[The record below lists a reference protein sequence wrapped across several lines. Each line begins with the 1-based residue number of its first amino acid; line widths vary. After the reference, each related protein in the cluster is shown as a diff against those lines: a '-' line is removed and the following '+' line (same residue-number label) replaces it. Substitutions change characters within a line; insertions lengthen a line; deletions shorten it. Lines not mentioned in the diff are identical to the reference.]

1 MKTLM
6 ETIFPVTDL
15 VPGVTGICEID
26 GAFTVIG
33 VQPTNVAIRFHDTD
47 NVVVLA
53 LGDVVHDEKK
63 RKGSKDALHWYSV
76 AVALHGF
83 TYPNGRKVV
92 DVFSRNRVLLDDG
105 AYVRID
111 YVGAE
116 PKIKSKP
123 AYYKWTHIMKEPEM
137 VLGEWHDFSVFQ
149 DWFIS
154 NLPSAKRRWALRS
167 VDGTWGPDRCGFDDR
182 TDLPVST
189 AALSD
194 SVFTRP

>member
-6 ETIFPVTDL
+6 EVIFPVTDL

-26 GAFTVIG
+26 GAFTVLD
-33 VQPTNVAIRFHDTD
+33 VQLPSVAIRFHDTG
-47 NVVVLA
+47 NVAVMTPE
-53 LGDVVHDEKK
+53 DVVHDEKK

-105 AYVRID
+105 EYVRID

-123 AYYKWTHIMKEPEM
+123 AYYKWIHIMKEPEA
-137 VLGEWHDFSVFQ
+137 VLREWQDFPVFQ

-154 NLPSAKRRWALRS
+154 NLPNAKRRWALRS

-189 AALSD
+189 ATLSD

>member
-1 MKTLM
+1 MKTLI
-6 ETIFPVTDL
+6 EVITPVTDL

-26 GAFTVIG
+26 GAFTVLD
-33 VQPTNVAIRFHDTD
+33 VQLPNVAIRFHDTG
-47 NVVVLA
+47 NVAVMTPE
-53 LGDVVHDEKK
+53 DVVHDQTK

-92 DVFSRNRVLLDDG
+92 DVIAKCRVLLDDG
-105 AYVRID
+105 RFVSIEYKGDV
-111 YVGAE
+111 

-123 AYYKWTHIMKEPEM
+123 AYYKWIHIMKEPEA
-137 VLGEWHDFSVFQ
+137 VLGEWHDFTVFQ
-149 DWFIS
+149 DWFIT
-154 NLPSAKRRWALRS
+154 NLPKAKRRWALRS

-189 AALSD
+189 ATLSD

>member
-33 VQPTNVAIRFHDTD
+33 VQSPNVAIRFHDTD

-63 RKGSKDALHWYSV
+63 RRGSKDALHWHSV

-111 YVGAE
+111 YVGVE

-123 AYYKWTHIMKEPEM
+123 AYYKWIHIMKEPEA
-137 VLGEWHDFSVFQ
+137 VLKEWHDFPVFQ
-149 DWFIS
+149 DWFVS
-154 NLPSAKRRWALRS
+154 NSPKAKRRWSLRS

-189 AALSD
+189 ATLSD

>member
-1 MKTLM
+1 M
-6 ETIFPVTDL
+6 ETIPPVTDL
-15 VPGVTGICEID
+15 VLGVTGICEID

-33 VQPTNVAIRFHDTD
+33 VQPPNVAIRFHDTG
-47 NVVVLA
+47 NGVVLA

-63 RKGSKDALHWYSV
+63 RRGSKDALHWYSV

-123 AYYKWTHIMKEPEM
+123 AYYKWSHIMKEPEA
-137 VLGEWHDFSVFQ
+137 VLKEWHDFPVFQ

-189 AALSD
+189 ATLSD